1 MADIFKVIGTGR
13 LTRDMEIKYTTGGMA
28 IGNFAIAVNRRTK
41 KGDAW
46 QDEASFFDCKLFGKS
61 AEGINQYMTKGK
73 QVAIDG
79 TLTQERWE
87 KDGQNHSK
95 TVIICDTVHFSDRRT
110 ATHNKTQAVAR
121 HVRLRAF
128 PIKTSMMIFRF
139 SL

>member
-95 TVIICDTVHFSDRRT
+95 TVIICDTVQLLGAKDGNSQQNASSGAPRSPESVPDQDFDDDIP
-110 ATHNKTQAVAR
+110 
-121 HVRLRAF
+121 F
-128 PIKTSMMIFRF
+128 
-139 SL
+139 